1 MMMKISD
8 LRNKDVISNNDG
20 KRLGFIRDIEIDP
33 DRGGIDAIVIPGET
47 KFFSLFGKGDELVI
61 SWDRIRKIGVD
72 VILVDSESNIPR
84 TTKEKPRPQKETMP
98 AAVNPEDEDLDFFTF

>member
-47 KFFSLFGKGDELVI
+47 KFFSLFGKGDE
-61 SWDRIRKIGVD
+61 
-72 VILVDSESNIPR
+72 
-84 TTKEKPRPQKETMP
+84 
-98 AAVNPEDEDLDFFTF
+98 

>member
-33 DRGGIDAIVIPGET
+33 DRGGIDAIVIPA
-47 KFFSLFGKGDELVI
+47 KQNFSPCLA
-61 SWDRIRKIGVD
+61 
-72 VILVDSESNIPR
+72 
-84 TTKEKPRPQKETMP
+84 KETNWLFLGIES
-98 AAVNPEDEDLDFFTF
+98 VK